1 MGLRNKI
8 MGILATV
15 FGMVILSFGL
25 TARGAEIEEENDVDF
40 FEVYKYEVTP
50 DDAEWEQLESVEDKI
65 SACRIPENVLANM
78 TEEQLLQAVWD
89 FPFVYD
95 VFSYSSTEEGVKN
108 LENICDAYEELIS
121 RKNAKEIMLDE
132 VIKRSNMRKALNTE
146 EEIKNEILAAIILYQ
161 EDFQYEFSLA
171 EIEEVAEISTIIDI
185 QTYDEN
191 ISFSP
196 YAVSIVT
203 PNGTSVLY
211 ETRTCSHTNAGFHEE
226 VANETAKAYGITIIS
241 NGSCKYNCHSYAWY
255 SQSTSNSYW
264 IN

>member
-121 RKNAKEIMLDE
+121 RKML
-132 VIKRSNMRKALNTE
+132 KRL
-146 EEIKNEILAAIILYQ
+146 
-161 EDFQYEFSLA
+161 
-171 EIEEVAEISTIIDI
+171 
-185 QTYDEN
+185 
-191 ISFSP
+191 
-196 YAVSIVT
+196 
-203 PNGTSVLY
+203 
-211 ETRTCSHTNAGFHEE
+211 C
-226 VANETAKAYGITIIS
+226 
-241 NGSCKYNCHSYAWY
+241 
-255 SQSTSNSYW
+255 
-264 IN
+264 